1 MRKYNLIAFD
11 IQPEAENIQQIDF
24 LEVDLWAFN
33 SNLHF
38 IGNPPFG
45 RQSSMAK
52 KFIKKITS
60 CKRTKTIAFILPK
73 SFKNSFQKVFP
84 LNYHLDFQE
93 DIEKN
98 AFLMNGHEYDVP
110 CVFRYGLEKK

>member
-1 MRKYNLIAFD
+1 
-11 IQPEAENIQQIDF
+11 
-24 LEVDLWAFN
+24 
-33 SNLHF
+33 
-38 IGNPPFG
+38 
-45 RQSSMAK
+45 MAK

-73 SFKNSFQKVFP
+73 SFKKNSFQKSVSIKLSFR
-84 LNYHLDFQE
+84 LSAE

-110 CVFRYGLEKK
+110 CVFSRYGLEKK